1 MSYLGKNIR
10 ILRKSN
16 GLSISELA
24 KLSKSSPASISQIEN
39 GNRDATFKLILSIA
53 QALNVEV
60 ATLVTP
66 CDEDNY
72 KHDIQSVIR
81 FTDNN
86 LIIGKS
92 VNPLLHHEIHW
103 GAVFNLSGDGM
114 LVDTLYVKQS
124 EKDFNFNFN
133 TFFEKTLNSYLIQQ
147 RLRIVMWKCI
157 EIDKPYLEVVKEGIE
172 WNTFK
177 EMINHLGLLITD
189 N

>member
-24 KLSKSSPASISQIEN
+24 KLSKVSPASISQIEN
-39 GNRDATFKLILSIA
+39 GKRDATFKLILSIA

-66 CDEDNY
+66 FNEDNY

-81 FTDNN
+81 FSDNN

-92 VNPLLHHEIHW
+92 VNNLHNEIHW

-124 EKDFNFNFN
+124 DKDFNFN

-147 RLRIVMWKCI
+147 RLRILMWKCI
-157 EIDKPYLEVVKEGIE
+157 EIDKPYLEVVKQGIE

-177 EMINHLGLLITD
+177 EIINHLGLLITD